1 MFWKTENGC
10 DKTVQMALEIL
21 SNYLKAYFIIG
32 GNFGGSPGYGGGR
45 GGYGGGGPG
54 YGNQGGGYGGGYDN
68 YGGGNKFTCNLYV
81 GIWSGINDL
90 TPDFLFYF
98 NTVNSC
104 LKNHRI
110 LDRCFAFILMIC
122 FCGRFVLRMY

>member
-1 MFWKTENGC
+1 MFWKAGDGC
-10 DKTVQMALEIL
+10 DKTVQMALKIL

-81 GIWSGINDL
+81 GIWIGINDFNITFFISML
-90 TPDFLFYF
+90 SVVAFKNYSTVDRVLNLF
-98 NTVNSC
+98 
-104 LKNHRI
+104 
-110 LDRCFAFILMIC
+110 
-122 FCGRFVLRMY
+122 

>member
-1 MFWKTENGC
+1 MFWKARNGF
-10 DKTVQMALEIL
+10 DKTVQMALKIL

-81 GIWSGINDL
+81 GIWSGINDFSFISML
-90 TPDFLFYF
+90 SI
-98 NTVNSC
+98 VA
-104 LKNHRI
+104 LK
-110 LDRCFAFILMIC
+110 L
-122 FCGRFVLRMY
+122 

>member
-1 MFWKTENGC
+1 MSIIKRI
-10 DKTVQMALEIL
+10 QMKLKNL

-68 YGGGNKFTCNLYV
+68 YGGGNKFIYNLYV
-81 GIWSGINDL
+81 GFGLELIVLIIHCHLDALN
-90 TPDFLFYF
+90 
-98 NTVNSC
+98 C
-104 LKNHRI
+104 RI
-110 LDRCFAFILMIC
+110 IERYYIL
-122 FCGRFVLRMY
+122 

>member
-1 MFWKTENGC
+1 MFQKAGNEF
-10 DKTVQMALEIL
+10 DKTVQMALKIL

-68 YGGGNKFTCNLYV
+68 YGGGNSPATFMWEFGLELMT
-81 GIWSGINDL
+81 
-90 TPDFLFYF
+90 F
-98 NTVNSC
+98 NT
-104 LKNHRI
+104 
-110 LDRCFAFILMIC
+110 
-122 FCGRFVLRMY
+122 

>member
-1 MFWKTENGC
+1 MELKN
-10 DKTVQMALEIL
+10 L

-68 YGGGNKFTCNLYV
+68 YGGGNKFIYNLYV
-81 GIWSGINDL
+81 GFGLELIVLIIHCHLDALN
-90 TPDFLFYF
+90 
-98 NTVNSC
+98 C
-104 LKNHRI
+104 RI
-110 LDRCFAFILMIC
+110 IERYYIL
-122 FCGRFVLRMY
+122 